1 MRKGVKVRRGCIAVG
16 KVECDGCGRLL
27 KYGEHYLM
35 IDGEEDE
42 KRRFCIDCCV
52 SRGHSTYRTNKGKQ
66 IVTFL
71 PEE

>member
-16 KVECDGCGRLL
+16 KVECDGCGRLF
-27 KYGEHYLM
+27 KHGEHYLM
-35 IDGEEDE
+35 IDGEEGE
-42 KRRFCIDCCV
+42 KQRLCIDCCV